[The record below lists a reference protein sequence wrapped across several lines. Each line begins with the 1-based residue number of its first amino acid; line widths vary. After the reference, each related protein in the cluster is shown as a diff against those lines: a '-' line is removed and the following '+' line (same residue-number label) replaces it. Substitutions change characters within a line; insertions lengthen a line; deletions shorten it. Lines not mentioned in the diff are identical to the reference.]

1 MESNLKSFFDLAPN
15 NPFAKKKE
23 TAPKLK
29 TMSRQDKLSFLS
41 HKSAKKLSATMDSQ
55 TQSKN
60 AN

>member
-41 HKSAKKLSATMDSQ
+41 HKSAKKVTIDI
-55 TQSKN
+55 QSPTKN
-60 AN
+60 VI